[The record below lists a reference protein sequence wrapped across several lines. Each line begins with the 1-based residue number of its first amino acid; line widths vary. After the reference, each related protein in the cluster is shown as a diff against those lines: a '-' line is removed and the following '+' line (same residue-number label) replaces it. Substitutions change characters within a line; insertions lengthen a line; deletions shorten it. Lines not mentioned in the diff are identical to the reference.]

1 MLLAIELTDGIFS
14 PHEYYTPDLVG
25 GSIEYDMYIG
35 AKCKN

>member
-1 MLLAIELTDGIFS
+1 MLLASKLTDGTFDS
-14 PHEYYTPDLVG
+14 HEYYTPDLVG